1 MTAEV
6 SRPPLDADALRREL
20 TGPQSMWRRLDVID
34 ETGSTNSD
42 LIARA
47 AAGDD
52 IAGSVLL
59 AEHQTAGR
67 GRGGRTWSGVPR
79 ALITMSVGISTEG
92 VREEFWGLLPLLS
105 GIAVV
110 DAVAAAANVEA
121 GLKWPN
127 DVIAEGGKL
136 AGILAEVASRQPVVV
151 VGIGLNVTLQPD
163 QIGEP
168 GATSLSALGAT
179 VDRNQLVRHLL
190 AQLASRVGDWRGSG
204 GVNTTLIDDY
214 RARSVTIGS
223 RVRALL
229 PGGREIVGTAVAI
242 DRFGRLSIDTEADTA
257 TIAAGDIVHLRPLD
271 RPPPG

>member
-1 MTAEV
+1 MTDNL
-6 SRPPLDADALRREL
+6 SRPPLDGPALRREL
-20 TGPQSMWRRLDVID
+20 TGPRSPWRRLDVVD
-34 ETGSTNSD
+34 ETGSTNAD

-79 ALITMSVGISTEG
+79 ALITMSVGISADG
-92 VREEFWGLLPLLS
+92 VPEDSWGWLPLLS

-110 DAVAAAANVEA
+110 DAIAATTNVKA

-127 DVIAEGGKL
+127 DVIADGGKL
-136 AGILAEVASRQPVVV
+136 AGILAEVASRQPIVV

-163 QIGEP
+163 EIGEP

-179 VDRNQLVRHLL
+179 VDRNELVRHLL
-190 AQLASRVGDWRGSG
+190 VQLALRVGGWRDSG
-204 GVNTTLIDDY
+204 GAGAALIDGY

-229 PGGREIVGTAVAI
+229 PGGREVVGTAVSI
-242 DRFGRLSIDTEADTA
+242 DRHGRLSIDTGADAA

-271 RPPPG
+271 RPPSG

>member
-1 MTAEV
+1 MTDNL
-6 SRPPLDADALRREL
+6 SRPPLDGPALRREL
-20 TGPQSMWRRLDVID
+20 TGPRSPWRRLDVVD
-34 ETGSTNSD
+34 ETGSTNAD

-79 ALITMSVGISTEG
+79 ALITMSVGISADG
-92 VREEFWGLLPLLS
+92 VPEDSWGWLPLLS

-110 DAVAAAANVEA
+110 DAIAATTNVKA

-127 DVIAEGGKL
+127 DVIADGGKL
-136 AGILAEVASRQPVVV
+136 AGILAEVASRQPIVV

-163 QIGEP
+163 EIGEP

-179 VDRNQLVRHLL
+179 VDRSELVRHLL
-190 AQLASRVGDWRGSG
+190 VQLALRVGGWRDSG
-204 GVNTTLIDDY
+204 GEGAALIDGY

-229 PGGREIVGTAVAI
+229 PGGREVVGTAVSI
-242 DRFGRLSIDTEADTA
+242 DRHGRLSIDTGADAA

-271 RPPPG
+271 RPPSG

>member
-1 MTAEV
+1 MTDNL
-6 SRPPLDADALRREL
+6 SRPPLDGPALRREL
-20 TGPQSMWRRLDVID
+20 TGPRSPWRRLDVVD
-34 ETGSTNSD
+34 ETGSTNAD

-79 ALITMSVGISTEG
+79 ALITMSVGISADG
-92 VREEFWGLLPLLS
+92 VPEDSWGWLPLLS

-110 DAVAAAANVEA
+110 DAIAATTNVKA

-127 DVIAEGGKL
+127 DVIADGGKL
-136 AGILAEVASRQPVVV
+136 AGILAEVASRQPIVV

-163 QIGEP
+163 EIGEP
-168 GATSLSALGAT
+168 GATSLSALGAM
-179 VDRNQLVRHLL
+179 VDRSELVRHILV
-190 AQLASRVGDWRGSG
+190 QLALRVGGWRDSG
-204 GVNTTLIDDY
+204 GASAALIDGY

-229 PGGREIVGTAVAI
+229 PGGREIVGTAVSI
-242 DRFGRLSIDTEADTA
+242 DRHGRLSIDTGADAA

-271 RPPPG
+271 RPPSG

>member
-1 MTAEV
+1 MTDNLP
-6 SRPPLDADALRREL
+6 RPPLDGPALRREL
-20 TGPQSMWRRLDVID
+20 TGPRSPWRRLDVVD
-34 ETGSTNSD
+34 ETGSTNAD

-79 ALITMSVGISTEG
+79 ALITMSVGISADG
-92 VREEFWGLLPLLS
+92 VPEDSWGWLPLLS

-110 DAVAAAANVEA
+110 DAIAATTNVKA

-127 DVIAEGGKL
+127 DVIADGGKL
-136 AGILAEVASRQPVVV
+136 AGILAEVASRQPIVV

-163 QIGEP
+163 EIRRARGHVAVRTRCNGGPNE
-168 GATSLSALGAT
+168 
-179 VDRNQLVRHLL
+179 LVRHLL
-190 AQLASRVGDWRGSG
+190 VQLALRVGGWRDSG
-204 GVNTTLIDDY
+204 GASAALIDGY

-223 RVRALL
+223 RVRAVL
-229 PGGREIVGTAVAI
+229 PGGREIVGTAVSI
-242 DRFGRLSIDTEADTA
+242 DRHGRLSIDTGADA
-257 TIAAGDIVHLRPLD
+257 VTIAAGDIVHLRPLD
-271 RPPPG
+271 RPPSG

>member
-1 MTAEV
+1 MTDNL
-6 SRPPLDADALRREL
+6 SRPPLDGPALRREL
-20 TGPQSMWRRLDVID
+20 TGPRSPWRRLDVVD
-34 ETGSTNSD
+34 ETGSTNAD

-79 ALITMSVGISTEG
+79 ALITMSVGISADG
-92 VREEFWGLLPLLS
+92 VPEDSWGWLPLLS

-110 DAVAAAANVEA
+110 DAIAATTNVKA

-127 DVIAEGGKL
+127 DVIADGGKL
-136 AGILAEVASRQPVVV
+136 AGILAEVASRQPIVV

-163 QIGEP
+163 EIGEP

-179 VDRNQLVRHLL
+179 VDRSELVRHLL
-190 AQLASRVGDWRGSG
+190 VQLALRVGGWRDSG
-204 GVNTTLIDDY
+204 GAGAALIDGY

-229 PGGREIVGTAVAI
+229 PGGREVVGTAVSI
-242 DRFGRLSIDTEADTA
+242 DRHGRLSIDTGADAA

-271 RPPPG
+271 RPPSG

>member
-1 MTAEV
+1 MTANL
-6 SRPPLDADALRREL
+6 SRPPLDGSALRREL
-20 TGPQSMWRRLDVID
+20 TGPRSPWRRLDVVD
-34 ETGSTNSD
+34 ETGSTNAD

-79 ALITMSVGISTEG
+79 ALITMSVGISVEG
-92 VREEFWGLLPLLS
+92 VGEECWGWLPLLS

-110 DAVAAAANVEA
+110 DAVAATTNVKA

-127 DVIAEGGKL
+127 DVIADGGKL
-136 AGILAEVASRQPVVV
+136 AGILAEVASRQPIVV
-151 VGIGLNVTLQPD
+151 VGVGLNVTLQPD
-163 QIGEP
+163 EIGEP
-168 GATSLSALGAT
+168 GATSLTALGAT
-179 VDRNQLVRHLL
+179 VDRSELVRHLL
-190 AQLASRVGDWRGSG
+190 AHLALRVGGWRDSG
-204 GVNTTLIDDY
+204 GVSEALIDDY

-229 PGGREIVGTAVAI
+229 PGGSEIVGTAVSI
-242 DRFGRLSIDTEADTA
+242 DRHGRLSIDTGADTA
-257 TIAAGDIVHLRPLD
+257 TIAAGDIVHLRPLN
-271 RPPPG
+271 RPPSG